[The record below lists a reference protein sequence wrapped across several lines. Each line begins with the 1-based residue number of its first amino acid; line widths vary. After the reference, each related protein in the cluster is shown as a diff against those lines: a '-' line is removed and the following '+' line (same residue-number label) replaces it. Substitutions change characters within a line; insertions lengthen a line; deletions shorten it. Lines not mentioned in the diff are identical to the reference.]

1 MHEASLMRDL
11 LHRIEAVSGAEH
23 ARRVTGLKV
32 WLGAL
37 SHFSAEHFAEHF
49 TRMSQGTTVEG
60 ARLHITVSADIGHT
74 NAQDVLIESIEVE
87 S

>member
-11 LHRIEAVSGAEH
+11 LQRIEAVALAEE
-23 ARRVTGLKV
+23 ARRITGLKV

-49 TRMSQGTTVEG
+49 AQMSQGTTVEG
-60 ARLHITVSADIGHT
+60 AQLHITVSADIGHT

>member
-1 MHEASLMRDL
+1 MHEVALMRDL
-11 LHRIEAVSGAEH
+11 MRRIEGVASAEK

-49 TRMSQGTTVEG
+49 AEASRGTIAEG
-60 ARLHITVSADIGHT
+60 ARLAVTVSDDIGHPE
-74 NAQDVLIESIEVE
+74 AQGVRIESIDVE
-87 S
+87 A

>member
-11 LHRIEAVSGAEH
+11 VRRIAAIARAEE
-23 ARRVTGLKV
+23 ARRVTVLRI

-49 TRMSQGTTVEG
+49 ARVSQGTIVEG
-60 ARLHITVSADIGHT
+60 ARLDVTVSADPGHAR
-74 NAQDVLIESIEVE
+74 AQDVLIESIEVE